1 MTRTLEPINTYDVQ
15 AALRREHFL
24 AQHQYPFLV
33 HALGTLQNLD
43 PAKVDDL
50 TTDRLLLERPRQS
63 LGDSMLVAELAP
75 KDPDQ
80 DIVTIG
86 VAPSCD
92 VLLDDASVSKRH
104 AWFECID
111 EGNGDVWRLWD
122 DDSSAGT
129 QVNSEPLQPRV
140 PRVLTSGDQITLGYV
155 ELMFFTSDAFYDLI
169 HGLYASAPSQ
179 IVR

>member
-1 MTRTLEPINTYDVQ
+1 MTSRTLEPIHTYDVH

-24 AQHQYPFLV
+24 AQHPYPFLV
-33 HALGTLQNLD
+33 HAVGALTSLD
-43 PAKVDDL
+43 PARVDDL

-63 LGDSMLVAELAP
+63 LGESMLVAELAP

-92 VLLDDASVSKRH
+92 VILDDASVSKRH
-104 AWFECID
+104 AWFESS
-111 EGNGDVWRLWD
+111 GDTWRIWD

-129 QVNSEPLQPRV
+129 QVNSEPLQPRT
-140 PRVLTSGDQITLGYV
+140 PRALSSGDQITLGYV
-155 ELMFFTSDAFYDLI
+155 EVMFFTASAFYELI

>member
-24 AQHQYPFLV
+24 AQHPYPFLV
-33 HALGTLQNLD
+33 HALGALQSLD
-43 PAKVDDL
+43 PAKVDEL
-50 TTDRLLLERPRQS
+50 TTDRLLLERPRQT
-63 LGDSMLVAELAP
+63 LGESMLVAELAP

-92 VLLDDASVSKRH
+92 VILDDASVSKRH
-104 AWFECID
+104 AWFECV
-111 EGNGDVWRLWD
+111 NNAWRIWD

-129 QVNSEPLQPRV
+129 QVNSEPLQPRA
-140 PRVLTSGDQITLGYV
+140 PRVLSSGDQITLGYV
-155 ELMFFTSDAFYDLI
+155 ELMFFTNDAFYDLI
-169 HGLYASAPSQ
+169 HGLYASAASQ
-179 IVR
+179 VVR